1 MCVCERERERA
12 RERGRESDEG
22 GKGGGANPV
31 RQHEAWLRASDFECR
46 VEVGTHRHP
55 CGDTALAICEH
66 RPETEEPRRHRLFT
80 EALRIV
86 DSGGVGKRN
95 KFLLLRFFK
104 KSGKSFLKKRK
115 VKKKSGIPP
124 KSGRLT
130 SLEYT
135 SKQQTKHLSIHPN
148 ITKQTIDQTSEYTS
162 KQQTKHL
169 SIHPNNRPH
178 I

>member
-1 MCVCERERERA
+1 MCVCERERERE
-12 RERGRESDEG
+12 REREGERVMRVERE
-22 GKGGGANPV
+22 GARTLYANTKHG
-31 RQHEAWLRASDFECR
+31 QHEAWLRASDFECR

-115 VKKKSGIPP
+115 VKKK
-124 KSGRLT
+124 KAEFRRKA
-130 SLEYT
+130 E
-135 SKQQTKHLSIHPN
+135 
-148 ITKQTIDQTSEYTS
+148 D
-162 KQQTKHL
+162 
-169 SIHPNNRPH
+169 
-178 I
+178 